1 VAKAASSTINQR
13 LAVGRRLF
21 LIISGRWRRTWS
33 PAIPRPASP
42 PFSWPHDTTE
52 PVHQSVAP
60 PIARRPQRRL
70 PRDAAIIELPAGAV
84 SAGLRVGELLQLHRE
99 DIALGDRAGWVI
111 IRKGKHGHYP
121 EVPLT
126 RDVRQA
132 LADYLATDLPGE
144 GEVPQRSL

>member
-1 VAKAASSTINQR
+1 VGAGAEPGHPRSHGRHPHHSLGRTTPQNLSTKA
-13 LAVGRRLF
+13 LRRL
-21 LIISGRWRRTWS
+21 LRAGHNGGS
-33 PAIPRPASP
+33 
-42 PFSWPHDTTE
+42 
-52 PVHQSVAP
+52 
-60 PIARRPQRRL
+60 
-70 PRDAAIIELPAGAV
+70 PRDAAIIELQPGAV
-84 SAGLRVGELLQLHRE
+84 SAGLRVGELLQLQRE

-121 EVPLT
+121 DVPLT